1 MDPEMQNAIKKQLIL
16 RAVATGILILF
27 ALVVFYY
34 IQISQGRE
42 LSQGI
47 VRSEASS
54 EEMAMFARDL
64 ELPEILKGT
73 FISAELRG
81 NLDEV
86 YRFTLTLSLDSREQ
100 VDAMLKARDLRRS
113 IPARQPSTRSQML
126 FLSAGPKGKT
136 RMVKRRNTFYGQTSI
151 CPKSGIPLN
160 ASSNGRIQGRRF
172 KHFL

>member
-64 ELPEILKGT
+64 ELPEILKGN

-100 VDAMLKARDLRRS
+100 TVIS
-113 IPARQPSTRSQML
+113 PQPSGMS
-126 FLSAGPKGKT
+126 
-136 RMVKRRNTFYGQTSI
+136 SI
-151 CPKSGIPLN
+151 T
-160 ASSNGRIQGRRF
+160 
-172 KHFL
+172 